1 MDSMPATLIL
11 DASTLLNLY
20 ATGRLREVAGS
31 GPYRFAVAEYVLNEE
46 ALFVW
51 ELGPEDVEPQQVPL
65 DLSWLIED
73 GLLEV
78 LRLDTSEE
86 MATFVDFAISIDD
99 GEAITAAL
107 ALHRDSALATDDRKA
122 RRVIAEQAPSV
133 DLASTLDLLS
143 NWVEVAH
150 VSAAEL
156 RSVFEAMISSAS
168 YVPGRRNPHFD
179 WWHEVMRQ
187 DD

>member
-1 MDSMPATLIL
+1 M
-11 DASTLLNLY
+11 
-20 ATGRLREVAGS
+20 
-31 GPYRFAVAEYVLNEE
+31 
-46 ALFVW
+46 
-51 ELGPEDVEPQQVPL
+51 Q
-65 DLSWLIED
+65 
-73 GLLEV
+73 
-78 LRLDTSEE
+78 LDTSEE
-86 MATFVDFAISIDD
+86 VATFVDFAISIDD

>member
-1 MDSMPATLIL
+1 MPATLIL

-51 ELGPEDVEPQQVPL
+51 ELGPEDVEPQRVPL

-107 ALHRDSALATDDRKA
+107 ALHRDCALATDDRKA
-122 RRVIAEQAPSV
+122 RRVIAERAPTV
-133 DLASTLDLLS
+133 QLVSTLDLLS
-143 NWVEVAH
+143 DWATVAQ
-150 VSAAEL
+150 VPAAEL
-156 RSVFEAMISSAS
+156 RSTMEAMRSGAS
-168 YVPGRRNPHFD
+168 YVPGRGNPRFN
-179 WWHEVMRQ
+179 WWHEIMRQ
-187 DD
+187 ED